1 MLQGRGMLEN
11 PYQGQ
16 IWNIEDPWR
25 GYNSFDTF
33 SFRKWE
39 YENDYC
45 LNWESINKLKLAALA
60 QYMSKGIPMTF
71 YGTEAGLSGYK
82 DPFNRKPYP
91 WESENHELL
100 EFYIEIG
107 YLRKRLK
114 NILSDGDMQTY
125 TNEQILEITRRSRYG
140 IAVTV
145 INRTN
150 SEQYIGV
157 NIPNTKV
164 VFSINGSNCNVL
176 KPYGAI
182 VYTIATRSIIY

>member
-1 MLQGRGMLEN
+1 
-11 PYQGQ
+11 
-16 IWNIEDPWR
+16 
-25 GYNSFDTF
+25 
-33 SFRKWE
+33 
-39 YENDYC
+39 
-45 LNWESINKLKLAALA
+45 
-60 QYMSKGIPMTF
+60 
-71 YGTEAGLSGYK
+71 
-82 DPFNRKPYP
+82 
-91 WESENHELL
+91 
-100 EFYIEIG
+100 
-107 YLRKRLK
+107 
-114 NILSDGDMQTY
+114 MQTY